1 MTQPLT
7 VNVEKQE
14 LLARANELEQ
24 LIPGLPS
31 ELQALQAPCNLA
43 PIVAA
48 AEQLVLSANNMR
60 IYLAVGEKE
69 RANLAETLR
78 NAADAYEDAD
88 EGAAQALRDGT
99 SVSNRPVQ
107 HADQAVDR
115 ASLKDT
121 RLAADPLPG
130 EFQAVK
136 QRAFDLEQPDQGAAF
151 LAFADAWAAHRVALL
166 QAVVRFRPF
175 TEWSGPACSAVEAN
189 FDQQRSWLT
198 GMAELCNQL
207 VTQAHAVVDAHRWM
221 RGAHIVFPD
230 LNPAGGDYVL
240 DYAEI
245 LRCEETW
252 ERIWDDPAQAAYK
265 QSYIEFFQKAQEKSD
280 ELVAQYQQK
289 ANLPLAPI
297 NPPTPPA
304 ATAIQP
310 PSDDNLPDGG
320 GSLYPDGS
328 AADAPAGVPSV
339 PSIPSL
345 PMGASPKTPAQP
357 GPALAGSKDT
367 KVPGLPKAGAPG
379 LKPASVGL
387 GGPAMPSAP
396 LQDPHYTTAS
406 PGAAAKGPEGPGL
419 AVPGRGA
426 GGAMGGGGMGA
437 APLGAQGDRGAGK
450 GKRLQQD
457 DDAIYTENRAWT
469 EGIIGRLPAA
479 KSAADQKGQK
489 P

>member
-1 MTQPLT
+1 MTQPLA

-14 LLARANELEQ
+14 LLARAAELEQ
-24 LIPGLPS
+24 PIPGLPS

-60 IYLAVGEKE
+60 IYLAAGAKE
-69 RANLAETLR
+69 RTDLAESLR
-78 NAADAYEDAD
+78 NAAAAYEDAD
-88 EGAAQALRDGT
+88 EGAAQALHNGT
-99 SVSNRPVQ
+99 SVPNRPVQ
-107 HADQAVDR
+107 HAAQVVDR

-121 RLAADPLPG
+121 RLAADPLPN

-151 LAFADAWAAHRVALL
+151 LAFADAWAAHRIALL

-175 TEWSGPACSAVEAN
+175 TEWSGTACAAVEAN

-207 VTQAHAVVDAHRWM
+207 VTQAHTVVDAHRWM

-245 LRCEETW
+245 LRCEQTW
-252 ERIWDDPAQAAYK
+252 ERIWDDPSQAGYK

-280 ELVAQYQQK
+280 ELIAQYQQK

-304 ATAIQP
+304 ATGIQP

-320 GSLYPDGS
+320 GPLYPDGS
-328 AADAPAGVPSV
+328 PGDAPVGVPSV

-345 PMGASPKTPAQP
+345 PTGNTPKAPPPPSPAV
-357 GPALAGSKDT
+357 AGIDNA
-367 KVPGLPKAGAPG
+367 KVAGLPKAGAPG
-379 LKPASVGL
+379 LKPASIGL
-387 GGPAMPSAP
+387 GGLGMPSTP
-396 LQDPHYTTAS
+396 LQDPHYATAS
-406 PGAAAKGPEGPGL
+406 PGAAAKGAEGPGF
-419 AVPGRGA
+419 AAPGRSA
-426 GGAMGGGGMGA
+426 AGAMGGGGMGA
-437 APLGAQGDRGAGK
+437 APLGTQGDRGAGK
-450 GKRLQQD
+450 GTRLQRD

-469 EGIIGRLPAA
+469 EGIIGRLPAP
-479 KSAADQKGQK
+479 KSATDQKGQK

>member
-69 RANLAETLR
+69 RAQLAESLR
-78 NAADAYEDAD
+78 NAAAAYDDAD
-88 EGAAQALRDGT
+88 ESAAQALHNGT
-99 SVSNRPVQ
+99 AVSTGSVK
-107 HADQAVDR
+107 HADQVVDR
-115 ASLKDT
+115 ASLKAT
-121 RLAADPLPG
+121 RLAADPLPV

-136 QRAFDLEQPDQGAAF
+136 QRAFDLEQPDQGAGF

-175 TEWSGPACSAVEAN
+175 TEWSGTACSTVEAN
-189 FDQQRSWLT
+189 FDQQRTWLT

-207 VTQAHAVVDAHRWM
+207 VTQAHAVVDAHKWM

-252 ERIWDDPAQAAYK
+252 ERIWDDPTQAAYK

-297 NPPTPPA
+297 NPATPPA
-304 ATAIQP
+304 AAPFAP
-310 PSDDNLPDGG
+310 PSSDDLPDS
-320 GSLYPDGS
+320 GSLFPDSTPDGMPES
-328 AADAPAGVPSV
+328 
-339 PSIPSL
+339 PSL
-345 PMGASPKTPAQP
+345 PEMPKLPSDENPKTPPVPNP
-357 GPALAGSKDT
+357 GLPGVKDA
-367 KVPGLPKAGAPG
+367 KAPGLPKGGSPG
-379 LKPASVGL
+379 IKAASVGL
-387 GGPAMPSAP
+387 GGLGAPSTP
-396 LQDPHYTTAS
+396 LKDPYYGASS
-406 PGAAAKGPEGPGL
+406 PGPAANGAAGPGL
-419 AVPGRGA
+419 GTPGTGGR
-426 GGAMGGGGMGA
+426 GAMGGGGMGA
-437 APLGAQGDRGAGK
+437 APLGSQGNQSSGK
-450 GKRLQQD
+450 AKRVSSEGD
-457 DDAIYTENRAWT
+457 GAIYTESRAWT
-469 EGIIGRLPAA
+469 EGLIGRLPGP
-479 KSAADQKGQK
+479 KNSADQKGQK
-489 P
+489 S